1 MIGEDIDIQLYNER
15 KEIIP
20 KESLSK
26 GQQQLYATALL
37 KALVEESNI
46 NFPVFIDSPMQ
57 KFDLEHAKNIIQYFY
72 PNVSEQVVIF
82 PLLGKELTEKEFG
95 QLKKNVSQC
104 YLIHKT
110 GETSQFLKIAGNQL
124 FETYHSLYPND

>member
-1 MIGEDIDIQLYNER
+1 M
-15 KEIIP
+15 
-20 KESLSK
+20 
-26 GQQQLYATALL
+26 

-72 PNVSEQVVIF
+72 PNVSEQVVLF
-82 PLLGKELTEKEFG
+82 PLLGKELTEKEFS
-95 QLKKNVSQC
+95 QLNKNVSQC

-110 GETSQFLKIAGNQL
+110 GETSQFLPIAGNQL